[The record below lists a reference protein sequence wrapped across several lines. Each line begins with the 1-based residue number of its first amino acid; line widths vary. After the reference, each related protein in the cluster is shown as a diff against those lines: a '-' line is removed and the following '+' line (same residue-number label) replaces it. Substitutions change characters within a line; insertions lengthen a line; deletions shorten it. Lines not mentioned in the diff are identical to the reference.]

1 MGNPLTARR
10 QRARSF
16 KFFLYVFPTAL
27 VTIFFY
33 FFALDSRSPGLL
45 IGSLIC
51 ASGLCEFFTRANPSR
66 PPPGLG

>member
-1 MGNPLTARR
+1 MGASIQTLTAGR

-51 ASGLCEFFTRANPSR
+51 ASGLCEFFASPSD
-66 PPPGLG
+66 LG